1 MNYRSIK
8 DKEKILKETRVGEN
22 LTYKKTKISYIQ
34 LLPINQT
41 SKNKWKEL
49 LEALRVKN
57 NNLEFCTLQKW
68 RNTLSDKQKLRN
80 LLLADMHYKKKKL
93 KKLFREKKNQVG
105 QKFRSTLRKG
115 DHQRKNMEEFKNF
128 FFIDLIGKNFA
139 QNNTNNVFSYVCVY
153 AYV

>member
-1 MNYRSIK
+1 MNAKKLFFFMNYRSIK

-80 LLLADMHYKKKKL
+80 LLLVDLHYKKKK
-93 KKLFREKKNQVG
+93 N
-105 QKFRSTLRKG
+105 
-115 DHQRKNMEEFKNF
+115 
-128 FFIDLIGKNFA
+128 
-139 QNNTNNVFSYVCVY
+139 
-153 AYV
+153 

>member
-80 LLLADMHYKKKKL
+80 LLLVDLHYKKKKIKEVIQREEKSGRAEIQIYI
-93 KKLFREKKNQVG
+93 KKGRSSEKEYG
-105 QKFRSTLRKG
+105 R
-115 DHQRKNMEEFKNF
+115 
-128 FFIDLIGKNFA
+128 I
-139 QNNTNNVFSYVCVY
+139 
-153 AYV
+153 